1 MLTRLPHRVV
11 IQSLTTASADG
22 GCYTETWSTA
32 STNWANIQPISTTER
47 YNALKAQ
54 QYITHNVT
62 MRQDV
67 TITTAN
73 RIKYGNRIFHIETK
87 IDPTERSR
95 MMTLKC
101 REEVDN

>member
-1 MLTRLPHRVV
+1 MVT
-11 IQSLTTASADG
+11 IQTLTTTSAEG
-22 GCYTETWSTA
+22 GCYTEAWTTVSTA
-32 STNWANIQPISTTER
+32 WANVQPVSAQER
-47 YNALKAQ
+47 YNTLKAQ

-73 RIKYGNRIFHIETK
+73 RIKYVNRIFHIETK

-95 MMTLKC
+95 MMLLKC